1 MLRTNKNNQLRNPDA
16 KLSGGTFK
24 TYLQSKGLSQK
35 SIESN
40 EQQLCYYL
48 NWSEDEKL
56 EVENTTHNDLIAY
69 IKHLQKKDIKQITVQ
84 KYTGSLKHYFNW
96 LVERQIIKNNPC
108 ENLNIKGVQRKQ
120 LYHILKKLELEKLY
134 ESYLIEPKK
143 DETNNGQF
151 KSSELTPKRNKVIL
165 GLMIWQGLGTAE
177 LSSLQVKDVKLREGK
192 IYIAGG
198 RKSNEREMKLE
209 ATQILDLME
218 YTLQIRKELLQ
229 LRKKKIGESEANGN
243 PDAKLSG
250 ETESLIVSTG
260 QGSGINNLMTKL
272 VQQLR
277 NLNPN
282 VSSVKQ
288 IRTSVITHWL
298 KNYNLREV
306 QQMAGHRFVS
316 STEAYLIN
324 DLDDLQ
330 EDIGKFHPIG

>member
-1 MLRTNKNNQLRNPDA
+1 M
-16 KLSGGTFK
+16 GTFK
-24 TYLQSKGLSQK
+24 AYLQSKGQSQK
-35 SIESN
+35 SIDSN

-48 NWSEDEKL
+48 NWCEDEKL

-69 IKHLQKKDIKQITVQ
+69 IKHLQKKGIKQITVQ

-96 LVERQIIKNNPC
+96 LVERQVIKNNPC

-134 ESYLIEPKK
+134 ESYPTETEKG
-143 DETNNGQF
+143 ETNNGQF

-177 LSSLQVKDVKLREGK
+177 LNSLQVKDVKLREGK
-192 IYIAGG
+192 IYVPGG

-218 YTLQIRKELLQ
+218 YTLQTRKELLKQ
-229 LRKKKIGESEANGN
+229 TGK
-243 PDAKLSG
+243 

-277 NLNPN
+277 KLNPN

-306 QQMAGHRFVS
+306 QYMAGHRFVS

-330 EDIGKFHPIG
+330 EDISKFHPIG